1 MCNRTDCAGVW
12 AGPMACARCE
22 EGKETMDLTRNMR
35 QALIDLDAPYCDAS
49 VYWTKNTMA
58 ALEKRGLVFRRDNGI
73 TWSWEVTPDGRTLL
87 KESGTSG
94 CAACD
99 DLKAENAALRDRVEA
114 LEWLVE
120 CEQTYRLCF
129 LNVRYR
135 HNLEPEKYEDVGDPA
150 FHEMV
155 DILIEAREAIK

>member
-1 MCNRTDCAGVW
+1 MCNRTDCYGSAFGELSCSVCRERD
-12 AGPMACARCE
+12 ME
-22 EGKETMDLTRNMR
+22 MTELSHNMR

-73 TWSWEVTPDGRTLL
+73 TWSWEVTPEGRTFL

-94 CAACD
+94 CATCD
-99 DLKAENAALRDRVEA
+99 DLWAENAALRDRVEA

-120 CEQTYRLCF
+120 CMENYEWNCTRSGWF
-129 LNVRYR
+129 IAHGVHREAR
-135 HNLEPEKYEDVGDPA
+135 ATLEA
-150 FHEMV
+150 
-155 DILIEAREAIK
+155 AREAIK

>member
-12 AGPMACARCE
+12 AGELACRRCQE
-22 EGKETMDLTRNMR
+22 RDMEMTELSHNMR

-73 TWSWEVTPDGRTLL
+73 TWSWEVTPEGRTFL

-94 CAACD
+94 CATCD
-99 DLKAENAALRDRVEA
+99 DLWAENAALRDRVEA
-114 LEWLVE
+114 LERLVAAHDNYLTMADNIAE
-120 CEQTYRLCF
+120 FGKTPE
-129 LNVRYR
+129 
-135 HNLEPEKYEDVGDPA
+135 NLENLQAAYDRRA
-150 FHEMV
+150 A
-155 DILIEAREAIK
+155 AREAIK